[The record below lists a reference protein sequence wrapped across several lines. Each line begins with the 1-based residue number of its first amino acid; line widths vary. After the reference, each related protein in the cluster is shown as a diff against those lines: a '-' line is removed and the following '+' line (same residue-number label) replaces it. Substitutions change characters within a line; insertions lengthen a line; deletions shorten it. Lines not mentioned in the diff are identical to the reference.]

1 MAQRMGL
8 EGLVVLLLR
17 VTPKGQLAKPPRI
30 ERSSGYG
37 VLDQEAVR
45 MVSAALP
52 LPILPTNFRRPWA
65 EFRIPVRFAL
75 EN

>member
-1 MAQRMGL
+1 MGL
-8 EGLVVLLLR
+8 EGLVVLRLR
-17 VTPKGQLAKPPRI
+17 ITSQGSLATPPSI

-52 LPILPTNFRRPWA
+52 LPILPTGFRRPWA